1 MTTKQNA
8 ESVLAKKAVLTVL
21 TISQWSARRF
31 DKKLTEDV
39 HASHGMQQD
48 SGRYNKVLLSK
59 AALEKIYQASN
70 KARQVNWDMTL
81 PWMDMDGQRLLP
93 TKSYLDYTNKMR
105 QLKEEFST
113 AVAEF
118 TRNYPAYVEEAK
130 KRLNG
135 AFNPADYPPADQV
148 KHRFGFDVAIMKC
161 PDADFRCEIS
171 EDDLKDIEADVKR
184 RLDDGLQKA
193 QAHALEKAAVL
204 VGHMVE
210 KLASYKPADKDA
222 GEKAEGVFR
231 DSLVENLREFVPL
244 LRTFNLHDDP
254 KVNALADKMEAELC
268 QHDAADLRESD
279 NAREKV
285 AKAAEKILADVSKF
299 MA

>member
-48 SGRYNKVLLSK
+48 AGRYNKVLLSK

-135 AFNPADYPPADQV
+135 
-148 KHRFGFDVAIMKC
+148 R
-161 PDADFRCEIS
+161 
-171 EDDLKDIEADVKR
+171 EAAAGR
-184 RLDDGLQKA
+184 R
-193 QAHALEKAAVL
+193 
-204 VGHMVE
+204 
-210 KLASYKPADKDA
+210 
-222 GEKAEGVFR
+222 
-231 DSLVENLREFVPL
+231 
-244 LRTFNLHDDP
+244 
-254 KVNALADKMEAELC
+254 
-268 QHDAADLRESD
+268 
-279 NAREKV
+279 
-285 AKAAEKILADVSKF
+285 AAESPGSCLGEGGGISWPYG
-299 MA
+299 